1 MQTADIFLIFA
12 IMKRLFT
19 YILAMMAALTAYLPE
34 AHAGLPAELASERGR
49 EVTGRVVEAGTGLPV
64 AGAVVKLGEDYL
76 WTISDA
82 DGNFEFDKV
91 QKGDYILEASCLGYV
106 SATTRIDADKVTDEI
121 VMTLHPSS
129 LALDEVVVTAQK
141 AKDGLSTS
149 HNLGR
154 DALNHLQLSNMTDVA
169 ALLPGG
175 KTINPDLTA
184 ENQFSLRE
192 GGSNVGNSAFGT
204 AVEVDGV
211 RIGNNASFG
220 DMGGVDTR
228 SVAVENIESIEVITG
243 VPSAEYGDL
252 SSGMVKI
259 NTRKGRTPVNVT
271 FSVNPRTYQTSVS
284 KGIDLQEDNGI
295 LNISAEWARA
305 VKKLISPYESYTRSG
320 LTLNYSNTFAKVFR
334 FEAGFTGNVGGM
346 NSKDDPD
353 AYTGEYEK
361 ERDNVFRGNTSLTWL
376 LNKSWVTNLKLDA
389 SVNFNDN
396 LYHYHKYESYAS
408 NQPAVHAEQE
418 GYFLAE
424 RLPLTYFSDQIID
437 SKELDFAASLKYNWH
452 KRWDDMKSSLKAGV
466 QWKANGNVGEGEY
479 YQDPSLAANGY
490 RPRPYSQYPFMHN
503 LSVYAEEHLTVPVAS
518 TKLEVTAGLRLENVF
533 IRNSLY
539 NKKTTLSPRF
549 NAKWQLSDGFSI
561 RGGWG
566 ITEKLPS
573 YHILYPKQE
582 YCDIQTY
589 GFSHG
594 DQTSYIYYTQPYT
607 VVYNPELKWQRN
619 SNSEIGID
627 AEFRGMKVS
636 LVGFYNLTKGP
647 YNFLSVYEPYSYNIL
662 QRPEGFTMPSDPSIK
677 VDSQTGMMYV
687 RGDDEDYWTPMD
699 VKVTDRTFAKSTK
712 QNNGADVT
720 RAGVELVVDFP
731 EIKPLKTTFRL
742 DAAYTYTKYINE
754 QLSAYYQN
762 GWSHTTLPNRSY
774 QYVGIYA
781 NGGGVANHVANG
793 KLTHNLDANL
803 TAITHIPQ
811 ARIIITCRLEATILR
826 RSRNLSE
833 YNGTDYAFTVSET
846 DNNPTGGNIY
856 DGKSYTAIYPISYM
870 DLDGNVYPF
879 TAEQAADP
887 EFANLI
893 LKSGNIY
900 TFAQDGY
907 GMYMSANLS
916 ITKEIGDHVSLS
928 FFANNFTNSRPYVKS
943 MATGVG
949 AIFTPAFYYGLTCR
963 LKF

>member
-1 MQTADIFLIFA
+1 MINRFI
-12 IMKRLFT
+12 T
-19 YILAMMAALTAYLPE
+19 YIMAFAAAMAIYLPE
-34 AHAGLPAELASERGR
+34 VHAGLPADVVSERGR
-49 EVTGRVVEAGTGLPV
+49 EVSGKIVEAGTGAPV
-64 AGAVVKLGEDYL
+64 IGAVVKLGEDYL
-76 WTISDA
+76 WTTSDL
-82 DGNFEFDKV
+82 DGLFAFDKV
-91 QKGDYILEASCLGYV
+91 QKGDYVLEVTCLGYV
-106 SATTRIDADKVTDEI
+106 SVAMEIDASKDIEGLTI
-121 VMTLHPSS
+121 TLHENS

-141 AKDGLSTS
+141 AKDGLGTS
-149 HNLGR
+149 HSLGR

-169 ALLPGG
+169 SLLPGG
-175 KTINPDLTA
+175 KTVNPDLTA

-192 GGSNVGNSAFGT
+192 GGSDLGNSAFGT

-220 DMGGVDTR
+220 EMNGVDTR

-252 SSGMVKI
+252 NSGVVKI

-271 FSVNPRTYQTSVS
+271 FSVNPRTYQASVS
-284 KGIDLQEDNGI
+284 KGIDLQEDNGV

-305 VKKLISPYESYTRSG
+305 VKKIISPYESYTRSG
-320 LTLNYSNTFAKVFR
+320 ITLGYSNTFAKVLR
-334 FEAGFTGNVGGM
+334 FEAGFTGNIGGM

-353 AYTGEYEK
+353 AFSGEYEK

-396 LYHYHKYESYAS
+396 LYHFHKYESFAS
-408 NQPAVHAEQE
+408 NQPSVHAEQE
-418 GYFLAE
+418 GYFLAD
-424 RLPLTYFSDQIID
+424 RLPMTYFSDQIID

-503 LSVYAEEHLTVPVAS
+503 LSVYAEEHLTLPVGK

-533 IRNSLY
+533 IKNSLY
-539 NKKTTLSPRF
+539 NNKTTLSPRL
-549 NAKWQLSDGFSI
+549 NAKWEIAEGLAI

-582 YCDIQTY
+582 YRDIQTY

-594 DQTSYIYYTQPYT
+594 EQTSYIYYTQPYT
-607 VVYNPELKWQRN
+607 VTYNPELRWQRN
-619 SNSEIGID
+619 SNSEFGID
-627 AEFRGMKVS
+627 ASFGGMKLS
-636 LVGFYNLTKGP
+636 LVGFYNVTKGP

-677 VDSQTGMMYV
+677 VDSQTGMLYV
-687 RGDDEDYWTPMD
+687 RGSEDEYWTPMD

-712 QNNGADVT
+712 QNNGADVK
-720 RAGVELVVDFP
+720 RAGAELVVEFP
-731 EIKPLKTTFRL
+731 EITPIRTTVRL
-742 DAAYTYTKYINE
+742 DASYTHTRYLNE

-762 GWSHTTLPNRSY
+762 GWSHTSLPDRSY

-781 NGGGVANHVANG
+781 NGGATNHVANG
-793 KLTHNLDANL
+793 KITHNLDANL
-803 TAITHIPQ
+803 TTITHIPQ
-811 ARIIITCRLEATILR
+811 ARLIITCRLEMSVLR
-826 RSRNLSE
+826 RSRNLSM
-833 YNGTDYAFTVSET
+833 YNGNPYAFTVT
-846 DNNPTGGNIY
+846 DTGKTPTGEDIY
-856 DGKSYTAIYPISYM
+856 AGKSYTAVYPVSYM
-870 DLDGNVYPF
+870 DLDGNVHPF
-879 TAEQAADP
+879 TEAEAADP
-887 EFANLI
+887 AFANLI
-893 LKSGNIY
+893 LKSANAY

-907 GMYMSANLS
+907 GPYMSANLS

-943 MATGVG
+943 MATGIG

>member
-1 MQTADIFLIFA
+1 MLLTSVCAYAQTW
-12 IMKRLFT
+12 
-19 YILAMMAALTAYLPE
+19 
-34 AHAGLPAELASERGR
+34 SVSGR
-49 EVTGRVVEAGTGLPV
+49 IAEAGSDIPIT
-64 AGAVVKLGEDYL
+64 GAVVRIGEDYL
-76 WTISDA
+76 WAVSDA
-82 DGNFEFDKV
+82 EGGFTFRNV
-91 QKGDYILEASCLGYV
+91 QAGKHVMEVSCLGFV
-106 SATTRIDADKVTDEI
+106 NVVMEIDVTKDIEGLDI
-121 VMTLHPSS
+121 RLKESS

-184 ENQFSLRE
+184 KNQFSLRE

-211 RIGNNASFG
+211 RLGNNASFG

-259 NTRKGRTPVNVT
+259 NTRKGRTPVNLT

-284 KGIDLQEDNGI
+284 KGIDLQENNGV
-295 LNISAEWARA
+295 LNLSAEWARA

-320 LTLNYSNTFAKVFR
+320 LTLSYSNTFAKVLR
-334 FEAGFTGNVGGM
+334 FEAGFTGNIGGM
-346 NSKDDPD
+346 DSKDDPD
-353 AYTGEYEK
+353 AFTGEYEK

-396 LYHYHKYESYAS
+396 LYHYHKYESYGS
-408 NQPAVHAEQE
+408 SQPAVHAEQE

-479 YQDPSLAANGY
+479 YKDPSLAANGY

-503 LSVYAEEHLTVPVAS
+503 LSVYAEEHLTMPVAS

-533 IRNSLY
+533 IKNSLY

-549 NAKWQLSDGFSI
+549 NAKWQLSDGLSI

-573 YHILYPKQE
+573 YHVLYPKQE
-582 YCDIQTY
+582 YRDIQTY

-607 VVYNPELKWQRN
+607 VVYNPELRWQRN

-636 LVGFYNLTKGP
+636 LVGFYNVTKGT
-647 YNFLSVYEPYSYNIL
+647 YNFLNVYEPYSYDIL
-662 QRPEGFTMPSDPSIK
+662 QRPEGFVMPDNPQIK

-687 RGDDEDYWTPMD
+687 RGSQDEYWTPMD

-712 QNNGADVT
+712 QNNGADVK
-720 RAGVELVVDFP
+720 RAGAELVVEFP

-742 DAAYTYTKYINE
+742 DAAYTYTKYLNE
-754 QLSAYYQN
+754 QLSAYYQK
-762 GWSHTTLPNRSY
+762 GWSHTTLANRSY
-774 QYVGIYA
+774 QYLGIYA
-781 NGGGVANHVANG
+781 NGGNDDSVTNG
-793 KLTHNLDANL
+793 KITHNLDANL

-811 ARIIITCRLEATILR
+811 ARIIITCRLEATLLR
-826 RSRNLSE
+826 QSRNLSQ
-833 YNGTDYAFTVSET
+833 YNGAEYAFTVSET

-856 DGKSYTAIYPISYM
+856 DGKSYTAIYPVSYM
-870 DLDGNVYPF
+870 DLDGNVHPF
-879 TAEQAADP
+879 TAAQAADP
-887 EFANLI
+887 DFANLI
-893 LKSGNIY
+893 LKSDNIY

-949 AIFTPAFYYGLTCR
+949 AIFTPVFYYGLTCR

>member
-1 MQTADIFLIFA
+1 MHRKLLILFALLLTSVCAYAQTW
-12 IMKRLFT
+12 
-19 YILAMMAALTAYLPE
+19 
-34 AHAGLPAELASERGR
+34 SVSGR
-49 EVTGRVVEAGTGLPV
+49 IAEAGSDTPV
-64 AGAVVKLGEDYL
+64 TGAVVRIGEDYL
-76 WTISDA
+76 WAVSDA
-82 DGNFEFDKV
+82 EGGFTFRNV
-91 QKGDYILEASCLGYV
+91 QAGKHEMEVSCLGFV
-106 SATTRIDADKVTDEI
+106 NVVMEIDVNKDIEGLDIRLKE
-121 VMTLHPSS
+121 SS

-175 KTINPDLTA
+175 KTINPDLTS

-192 GGSNVGNSAFGT
+192 GGSNAGNSAFGT

-211 RIGNNASFG
+211 RLGNNASFG

-259 NTRKGRTPVNVT
+259 NTRKGRTPVNLT

-284 KGIDLQEDNGI
+284 KGIDLQENNGV
-295 LNISAEWARA
+295 LNLSAEWARA

-320 LTLNYSNTFAKVFR
+320 LTLSYSNTFAKVLR
-334 FEAGFTGNVGGM
+334 FEAGFTGNIGGM
-346 NSKDDPD
+346 DSKDDPD
-353 AYTGEYEK
+353 AFTGEYEK

-396 LYHYHKYESYAS
+396 LYHYHKYESYGS
-408 NQPAVHAEQE
+408 SQPAVHAEQE

-479 YQDPSLAANGY
+479 YKDPSLAANGY

-503 LSVYAEEHLTVPVAS
+503 LSVYAEEHLTMPVAS

-533 IRNSLY
+533 IKNSLY

-549 NAKWQLSDGFSI
+549 NAKWQLSDGLSI

-573 YHILYPKQE
+573 YHVLYPKQE
-582 YCDIQTY
+582 YRDIQTY

-607 VVYNPELKWQRN
+607 VVYNPELRWQRN

-627 AEFRGMKVS
+627 AEFRGMKIS

-687 RGDDEDYWTPMD
+687 RGGSEEYWTPMD
-699 VKVTDRTFAKSTK
+699 VKVTDRTFAKTTQ
-712 QNNGADVT
+712 QNNGADVK
-720 RAGVELVVDFP
+720 RAGAELVVEFP

-742 DAAYTYTKYINE
+742 DAAYTYTKYLNE
-754 QLSAYYQN
+754 QLSAYYQK
-762 GWSHTTLPNRSY
+762 GWSHTTLADRSY

-781 NGGGVANHVANG
+781 NGGNDDSVTNG
-793 KLTHNLDANL
+793 KITHNLDANL

-811 ARIIITCRLEATILR
+811 ARIIITCRLEATLLR
-826 RSRNLSE
+826 RSRNLSQ
-833 YNGTDYAFTVSET
+833 YNGAEYAFTVSET

-856 DGKSYTAIYPISYM
+856 DEKSYTAIYPVSYM
-870 DLDGNVYPF
+870 DLDGNVHPF
-879 TAEQAADP
+879 TAAQAADP
-887 EFANLI
+887 DFANLI
-893 LKSGNIY
+893 LKSDNIY

-943 MATGVG
+943 LATGVG
-949 AIFTPAFYYGLTCR
+949 AIFTPVFYYGLTCR